1 MRAIRIPSLFQGLA
15 LTLALA
21 GCGTHD
27 SGTEEDGIPASE
39 ARALNEAAAMLDA
52 DAERTQAAQ
61 RDNSATSH

>member
-1 MRAIRIPSLFQGLA
+1 M
-15 LTLALA
+15 TLALA

-27 SGTEEDGIPASE
+27 SGTEEGGIPASE